1 MRAVKDN
8 LATPPERDESSWKGW
23 SLMIFCARATR
34 GRGSPSPGVMVRLGV
49 PVGGRVKKFTQW
61 KIIQPPSLKRERASL
76 EGVSV
81 TALDGRNWSN
91 MDALPGCD
99 NWRTWKNIC
108 PTLIAGSS
116 AQLLPL

>member
-1 MRAVKDN
+1 MVSVLAQRA
-8 LATPPERDESSWKGW
+8 ASEGPRWT
-23 SLMIFCARATR
+23 CA
-34 GRGSPSPGVMVRLGV
+34 VED
-49 PVGGRVKKFTQW
+49 Q
-61 KIIQPPSLKRERASL
+61 QPPSLKRERASL

-81 TALDGRNWSN
+81 TALDRCNWSN